1 MPMRPI
7 HTSTTRVLALAHD
20 TELRRRFMV
29 VDRPLRGNLRFGLTL
44 EILDELAEDTAL
56 AYVRQF
62 QPEARVVTAAIDGIR
77 VLAPADVT
85 RDLLFLARVNYV
97 GRTSLEVGIRVEQ
110 NSDPPRHIAS
120 CYFTMVARLG
130 ESSIEIPPLE
140 YGDALERSRLRRA
153 LERRESHRLR
163 EREAHEP
170 PSREEFELLRMLRR
184 EQQAGGG
191 GALLARD
198 LVASAWE
205 RVYPEQEN
213 VPQTIFGGYVVN
225 RAYELAS
232 IHAERVASHRTV
244 VAAVNRINF
253 LRPVR
258 IGDILR
264 FTSRIV
270 YTGRTSIAVDTRIE
284 RIGRENTVVDLSNDC
299 LFTFVHVDD
308 DLRPQPVPRIY
319 PTSHDEDT
327 AYLAAYRRGRAHA
340 AWKAEP
346 ADAVEIASPV
356 P

>member
-1 MPMRPI
+1 MRPI
-7 HTSTTRVLALAHD
+7 HTSTTRVLTLAHD
-20 TELRRRFMV
+20 TALRRRFMV

-44 EILDELAEDTAL
+44 EILDALAEDTAL
-56 AYVRQF
+56 SYVRQF
-62 QPEARVVTAAIDGIR
+62 HPDARVVTAAIDGIR

-110 NSDPPRHIAS
+110 DSDPPRHIAS
-120 CYFTMVARLG
+120 CYFTMVARQG
-130 ESSIEIPPLE
+130 EASVEIPPLE
-140 YGDALERSRLRRA
+140 YGDDLERSRLREA
-153 LERRESHRLR
+153 LERREANKLR
-163 EREAHEP
+163 QREAHEP
-170 PSREEFELLRMLRR
+170 PSREEFELLRALRR
-184 EQQAGGG
+184 EQHLSDGG
-191 GALLARD
+191 LLARD
-198 LVASAWE
+198 LVASSWE

-213 VPQTIFGGYVVN
+213 VPQKIFGGYVVN

-232 IHAERVASHRTV
+232 IHAESVSSHRPV

-264 FTSRIV
+264 FTSKII

-284 RIGRENTVVDLSNDC
+284 RIGREHTVVDLSNDC
-299 LFTFVHVDD
+299 MFTFVNVDD

-327 AYLAAYRRGRAHA
+327 AYLAAYRRSHEHA
-340 AWKAEP
+340 KWKAES
-346 ADAVEIASPV
+346 ADPLEIASAV

>member
-1 MPMRPI
+1 MRPI

-20 TELRRRFMV
+20 TALRRRFMV
-29 VDRPLRGNLRFGLTL
+29 VDRPLQGNLRFGLTL
-44 EILDELAEDTAL
+44 EILDALAEDTAL
-56 AYVRQF
+56 SYVRQF
-62 QPEARVVTAAIDGIR
+62 QPDARVVTAAIDGIR

-130 ESSIEIPPLE
+130 EASIVIPPLE
-140 YGDALERSRLRRA
+140 YGDELERSRLREA
-153 LERRESHRLR
+153 LERRENNRLR
-163 EREAHEP
+163 EREAQEP
-170 PSREEFELLRMLRR
+170 PSREEFELLRALRR
-184 EQQAGGG
+184 EQHSAGRG
-191 GALLARD
+191 LLARD
-198 LVASAWE
+198 LVANSWE

-213 VPQTIFGGYVVN
+213 VPQKIFGGYLVN

-232 IHAERVASHRTV
+232 IHAERVASHRPV

-258 IGDILR
+258 IGDVLR

-284 RIGRENTVVDLSNDC
+284 RVGRENTVVDLSNDC
-299 LFTFVHVDD
+299 MFTFVNVDD

-327 AYLAAYRRGRAHA
+327 AYLAAYRRSRAHA
-340 AWKAEP
+340 EWKAES
-346 ADAVEIASPV
+346 AEAVEIVSTV